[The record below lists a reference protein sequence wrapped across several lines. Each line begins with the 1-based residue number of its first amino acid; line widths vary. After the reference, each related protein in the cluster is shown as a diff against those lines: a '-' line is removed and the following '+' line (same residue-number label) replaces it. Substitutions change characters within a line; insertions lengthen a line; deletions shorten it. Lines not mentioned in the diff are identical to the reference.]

1 MENKE
6 ETSEIEAFS
15 QELSELSNKAIS
27 KGVTP
32 CELIGLLELHKQEI
46 FEALKKL
53 DEKKD

>member
-6 ETSEIEAFS
+6 ELSGIEAFS
-15 QELSELSNKAIS
+15 QELSELSNKAIH

-46 FEALKKL
+46 FEAIKKL
-53 DEKKD
+53 DEKKE